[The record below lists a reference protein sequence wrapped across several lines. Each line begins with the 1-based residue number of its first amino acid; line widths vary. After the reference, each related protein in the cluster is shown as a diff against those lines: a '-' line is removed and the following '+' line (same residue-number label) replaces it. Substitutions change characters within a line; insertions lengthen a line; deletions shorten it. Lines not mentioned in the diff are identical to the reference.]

1 MLIKETSRHF
11 ILLLTLIHE
20 YALLGCHSLSKR
32 YFMTFFFWNIS
43 IILSYFSG
51 SSEFIEHETG
61 HSLLCSLKQ
70 DCPFDRDVIF
80 IIPIRKIIQ
89 YHNGIHMWKQ
99 LPLIVPEAVFR
110 CNFIHKIM
118 VKRRKFL
125 PLTHCFASF
134 VFFSRRHDANGKRF
148 NRIKQC
154 VNGNSVSINMT
165 QFPTCMATQMGRVI
179 AGDLFLKP

>member
-1 MLIKETSRHF
+1 
-11 ILLLTLIHE
+11 
-20 YALLGCHSLSKR
+20 
-32 YFMTFFFWNIS
+32 MTFFFWNIS
-43 IILSYFSG
+43 IILSYSSG

-125 PLTHCFASF
+125 LRWNQTSKEIYKTGVYFFPCVLLMNTL
-134 VFFSRRHDANGKRF
+134 FFSLNVNEKINYRWCISSILLREPAKTKANK
-148 NRIKQC
+148 ILDT
-154 VNGNSVSINMT
+154 IN
-165 QFPTCMATQMGRVI
+165 
-179 AGDLFLKP
+179 